1 VSFTQVGYRVIFGL
15 PSQKICPA
23 ESNMHSATPAERSP
37 AHVSIPDPILSRER
51 KIWYAG
57 LTSVSFATIQNL
69 DLVTFPLF
77 GINHSPL
84 VATHMHWAALLMTAM
99 LLPDRLYLRVAF
111 ITVFLGWFIR
121 YLLQTPAPDVLLIL
135 AIILMYVAMYGWTVA
150 CARWMGWPRPNE
162 RREMRIRDLIPY
174 ALIAILLYPL
184 GWSLLHVIMNGLLA
198 WRWDAELAEKLV
210 DVGEHSFLVMMFG
223 ILSACL
229 PAVLFG
235 TDRDQLG
242 RSLLVTRDILIIVIY
257 GCLLRM
263 LLAWLSSTPPHI
275 PATLLELRFIFA
287 LLLVGCTISLGW
299 RPAAMLVGL
308 TGLLLPTVTEVPKL
322 STGSEGIRMLRM
334 GLEMGA
340 LQLLLALG
348 MLVTRDNR
356 RAFKRLTSKSM
367 HDALSGVPN
376 VNALHR
382 DLSTRNPLPDGI
394 GCLGIERL
402 DAMMAGLG
410 LAAQESLTVAIHRH
424 LLPEIHAY
432 TLGMGRFALLPRG
445 QHANWQDQVLNKLE
459 RFDFTYADTNIRIEP
474 HLGVCA
480 LHGHDPAS
488 MDASLHAAY
497 SAMLTAWQRGETV
510 PVFAPEQTP
519 SLPVRQTLQTHAL
532 ALSLVRQRQIELY
545 VQRLR
550 RIDGSQADMGEVLC
564 RLRTPAGQLM
574 MPSEYMDELNV
585 SRGMVELDQ
594 EVVKSVLAW
603 MHEHPDNAGF
613 SRLCVNL
620 TGRSLVSKHFRD
632 WLLQQ
637 LDRFPA
643 AAGRLGFELTEHT
656 IEGDF
661 THTRLLLSTL
671 QQRGCLIALDDF
683 GTGMQSFERLQRLN
697 VDLIKID
704 GRFVRD
710 IARNRHDR
718 ALVSTMA
725 TIAKA
730 YGAQTVAEHVED
742 DTALQYLRRLGVDWA
757 QGFHIDQPTRLC
769 PPPAH

>member
-1 VSFTQVGYRVIFGL
+1 
-15 PSQKICPA
+15 
-23 ESNMHSATPAERSP
+23 MHSATPAERSA

-57 LTSVSFATIQNL
+57 LTSVSFAALQNL

-111 ITVFLGWFIR
+111 ITVFLSGSIR
-121 YLLQTPAPDVLLIL
+121 YLLQTPDPELLLIL
-135 AIILMYVAMYGWTVA
+135 ATALLCLAMYGWTVT

-162 RREMRIRDLIPY
+162 HREMRIGDLIPY
-174 ALIAILLYPL
+174 ALITILLYPL
-184 GWSLLHVIMNGLLA
+184 GWSMLHVVMTALLSN
-198 WRWDAELAEKLV
+198 RWDAGLL
-210 DVGEHSFLVMMFG
+210 DVAEHSFLVMMFG

-235 TDRDQLG
+235 TDRDRLG
-242 RSLLVTRDILIIVIY
+242 RSLLHTRDILIIVIY
-257 GCLLRM
+257 GCMLRM

-287 LLLVGCTISLGW
+287 LLLVGCTISLHW

-308 TGLLLPTVTEVPKL
+308 TGLLLPTVTEVPRL
-322 STGSEGIRMLRM
+322 STGSEGIRMLRI

-356 RAFKRLTSKSM
+356 RAFKRLTTKSM

-445 QHANWQDQVLNKLE
+445 QRANWQDEVLNKLE
-459 RFDFTYADTNIRIEP
+459 HFDFAYADTSIRIEP
-474 HLGVCA
+474 HLGVCT
-480 LHGHDPAS
+480 LHGQGPAAV
-488 MDASLHAAY
+488 DASLHAAY
-497 SAMLTAWQRGETV
+497 SAMLTAWQQGETV
-510 PVFAPEQTP
+510 PVFAPGQTP

-532 ALSLVRQRQIELY
+532 ALALVRQHQIELY

-564 RLRTPAGQLM
+564 RLRRPDGGLM
-574 MPSEYMDELNV
+574 MPSEYMDELNA

-603 MHEHPDNAGF
+603 MHEHPDNAGL

-637 LDRFPA
+637 LGLFPA
-643 AAGRLGFELTEHT
+643 AAGRLCFELTEHT

-683 GTGMQSFERLQRLN
+683 GTGMQSFERLQRLS

-710 IARNRHDR
+710 IANNRHDR

-742 DTALQYLRRLGVDWA
+742 ATALQYLRRLGVDWV

-769 PPPAH
+769 PPPRTERCVV